1 MEMFL
6 EICKYV
12 FPSIVTHIAVVLVL
26 KKMLNSEEERRNF
39 ELRKQNASTITP
51 IRLRGYERMVLFL
64 ERTQPNS
71 LLMRQDL
78 SKKTCFQLQKELL
91 NQIRNEFD
99 HNVAQQIYVSQ
110 EAWSLVVNAKESLL
124 KLVNIS
130 AAQFPA
136 DEKAIRMAEFM
147 IQTYSQTADTPTE
160 KAINFLRNEIK
171 VNF

>member
-1 MEMFL
+1 METFL

-12 FPSIVTHIAVVLVL
+12 FPSIVTLIAVVVVL

-51 IRLRGYERMVLFL
+51 VRLRGYERMVLFL

-110 EAWSLVVNAKESLL
+110 EAWSLVVNA
-124 KLVNIS
+124 
-130 AAQFPA
+130 
-136 DEKAIRMAEFM
+136 
-147 IQTYSQTADTPTE
+147 
-160 KAINFLRNEIK
+160 
-171 VNF
+171 

>member
-1 MEMFL
+1 METFL
-6 EICKYV
+6 EICKYIL
-12 FPSIVTHIAVVLVL
+12 PSVVTLIAVAVVLR
-26 KKMLNSEEERRNF
+26 KMLNNEEARREF
-39 ELRKQNASTITP
+39 ELRKQNASAITP

-78 SKKTCFQLQKELL
+78 SQKTCFQLQKDLL
-91 NQIRNEFD
+91 NQIRSEFD
-99 HNVAQQIYVSQ
+99 HNVAQQIYVSR

-130 AAQFPA
+130 AAKFPA
-136 DEKAIRMAEFM
+136 DEKSIRMAEFM
-147 IQTYSQTADTPTE
+147 IQTYSQTSDTPTE

-171 VNF
+171 ANF

>member
-1 MEMFL
+1 METFL
-6 EICKYV
+6 DICKYIL
-12 FPSIVTHIAVVLVL
+12 PSIVTLVAVVVVL
-26 KKMLNSEEERRNF
+26 RKMLNNEEDRREF

-51 IRLRGYERMVLFL
+51 IRLRGYERIVLFL

-91 NQIRNEFD
+91 NQVRSEFD
-99 HNVAQQIYVSQ
+99 HNVAQQIYVSR

-124 KLVNIS
+124 KLINLS

-136 DEKAIRMAEFM
+136 DEKALRMAEFM
-147 IQTYSQTADTPTE
+147 IQTYSQTADIPTE